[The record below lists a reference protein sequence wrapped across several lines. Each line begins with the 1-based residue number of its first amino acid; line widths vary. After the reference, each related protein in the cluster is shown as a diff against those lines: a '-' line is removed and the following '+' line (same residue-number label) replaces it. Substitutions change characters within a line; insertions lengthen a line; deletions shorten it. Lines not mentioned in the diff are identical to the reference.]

1 MLGLGL
7 GLGSKAR
14 GRGVWMVEG
23 WRVQGV
29 GEGWHLVK
37 REGEDVDRLD
47 LVGVGVGLRVSVGA
61 LRQPVDRL
69 DLRSCSLER
78 GGVAGLV
85 EQEER
90 RGDGGGGGVR
100 AGDDEVEEHEPRLTD
115 RTQVV
120 NECSR
125 RWRPQR
131 VLRQSSTSPQRVLNE
146 SSTSAQ
152 RVLRQSSTSAQRV
165 LNESSTS
172 PHGDGEGKGH
182 RPDVLIGE
190 G

>member
-1 MLGLGL
+1 MVRVRGLGLRSKARGRSVRMLGLGL

-61 LRQPVDRL
+61 WRQPVDRL

-78 GGVAGLV
+78 GGVG
-85 EQEER
+85 QEK
-90 RGDGGGGGVR
+90 GSCDG
-100 AGDDEVEEHEPRLTD
+100 
-115 RTQVV
+115 
-120 NECSR
+120 
-125 RWRPQR
+125 
-131 VLRQSSTSPQRVLNE
+131 
-146 SSTSAQ
+146 
-152 RVLRQSSTSAQRV
+152 
-165 LNESSTS
+165 
-172 PHGDGEGKGH
+172 
-182 RPDVLIGE
+182 
-190 G
+190 